1 MSDYQHSPCAIHP
14 SARHETVPSR
24 QFLQKNVEE
33 KRKII
38 KTNGLCFY
46 YLKRHFAKYY
56 NFKITCK
63 VCGKGHFHLLHW
75 ESGGT
80 KEASAPQKESKDDM
94 LAQSASE
101 EKLTKPVII
110 ASCAMKERVSDANC
124 KASVFQ
130 MTHTAMDVPSTKC
143 LVKKTSFYA
152 LLDTGADISIC
163 SRQPAET

>member
-1 MSDYQHSPCAIHP
+1 MSDYQHLPCTIYP

-24 QFLQKNVEE
+24 QFLQKDVEE
-33 KRKII
+33 KGKII

-46 YLKRHFAKYY
+46 YLKRHFAKYC
-56 NFKITCK
+56 NFKIPSK
-63 VCGKGHFHLLHW
+63 VGGKGHSHLLHW

-80 KEASAPQKESKDDM
+80 KEASVPKKESKDDI

-101 EKLTKPVII
+101 EKLTKPVIV
-110 ASCAMKERVSDANC
+110 ASCAMKERVSNANC

-143 LVKKTSFYA
+143 LVKETSFYA
-152 LLDTGADISIC
+152 LLDTGADISFC